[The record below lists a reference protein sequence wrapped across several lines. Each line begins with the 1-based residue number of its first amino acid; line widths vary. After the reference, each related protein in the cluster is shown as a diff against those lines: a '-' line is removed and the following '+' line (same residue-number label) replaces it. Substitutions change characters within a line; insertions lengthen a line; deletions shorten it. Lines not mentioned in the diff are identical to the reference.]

1 MIRFAE
7 VILDNSEEISNNL
20 IWWSGSIDEE
30 EIIMSNSFVFKMLFI
45 VFLFIKSDYPRD
57 INVVEDV
64 TILVWVL
71 SVLVSGVSGF
81 DWSHES
87 DELAWD
93 DPVEITVF
101 DSLVVLVFFNVESSE
116 VIPVEFNCVFQ
127 SLENL
132 EKSTIVEAV
141 TFGGISVMLEEL
153 VVWFELFECIVG
165 RHFQNNY
172 HEGTHQESS
181 VHHFGSWF

>member
-1 MIRFAE
+1 MDSNSSMIRFAK
-7 VILDNSEEISNNL
+7 VILNNSEEISNNF

-45 VFLFIKSDYPRD
+45 VFLLIQSDYPRD

-71 SVLVSGVSGF
+71 SVLVSGVSSF
-81 DWSHES
+81 NWSHEGY
-87 DELAWD
+87 ELAWD

-101 DSLVVLVFFNVESSE
+101 DSLIVLVFFNVESSE

-132 EKSTIVEAV
+132 EKSTIEEAV
-141 TFGGISVMLEEL
+141 TFGGISVMFEQL
-153 VVWFELFECIVG
+153 VVWLELFEGIVG
-165 RHFQNNY
+165 
-172 HEGTHQESS
+172 
-181 VHHFGSWF
+181 

>member
-45 VFLFIKSDYPRD
+45 VFLLIKSNYPGD
-57 INVVEDV
+57 INVVKDI
-64 TILVWVL
+64 TILVWML
-71 SVLVSGVSGF
+71 AILMSGISCF
-81 DWSHES
+81 DWAHES
-87 DELAWD
+87 DELSWN

-101 DSLVVLVFFNVESSE
+101 NSLIVLVFLNIESSE
-116 VIPVEFNCVFQ
+116 VVPVEFNCVFQ

-132 EKSTIVEAV
+132 QQSTVVEAI
-141 TFGGISVMLEEL
+141 TFRGISVMLKKL
-153 VVWFELFECIVG
+153 VVWLELFP
-165 RHFQNNY
+165 
-172 HEGTHQESS
+172 S
-181 VHHFGSWF
+181 VVS